1 MKNFK
6 QSTQDRA
13 RDFIVKLRRT
23 PVAISE
29 VIPILQQLIDDLDY
43 AEAQLDRL
51 SLEYES
57 SSMSPEQLQRW
68 SSHQRP
74 SGLST

>member
-1 MKNFK
+1 MNQPK

-29 VIPILQQLIDDLDY
+29 VIPILQQLIDDLDT
-43 AEAQLDRL
+43 AENKLKIVQKETDP
-51 SLEYES
+51 YE
-57 SSMSPEQLQRW
+57 PLQY
-68 SSHQRP
+68 
-74 SGLST
+74 